1 MFNFSCLDCEI
12 IIVYKNNRPFIH
24 KMRIV
29 SLYKCADSYYDSTIS
44 VNGWVQTVRAQKETT
59 FVKINDG
66 SHPGGL
72 QLIYDGKEKL
82 YLGTSVTVVGKL
94 IVSQGAGQAF
104 ELLVS
109 DITVLGL
116 CDPEK
121 YPLAKGKMTLEY
133 LRSWPHLRNRTSTMG
148 SVMRIVS
155 EISHATSLFFK
166 AEGFLHLNPN
176 IITTN
181 ECEGGAGVFQL
192 TERDISKPLELPRVR
207 DVSGVVLGAYDW
219 SKDHFQKPVFLTVSS
234 QLQLEGLACA
244 LGPCY
249 TTNKSFRAEHSC
261 TNKHASEFPH
271 LEIEAPFV
279 ENSDL
284 MDIGEAYIKFVL
296 AHVLQ
301 ERGDDI
307 DNLGSYS
314 SKGLRERLSGLVA
327 GTFHRITYTDAI
339 GRAVAG
345 GKNIVFGEDL
355 SSDVENFL
363 TESLGGPVFV
373 YNWPIAIKSFYMK
386 RDAVDNTLCNNF
398 DLLMPYKV
406 GELIGGSMREDN
418 HERLLE
424 MMKHKGVPVES
435 LKFYTELREFGSV
448 PHGGF
453 GLGGSRLAMLCTGME
468 NIRDVEPVPVTYK
481 SCPF

>member
-1 MFNFSCLDCEI
+1 
-12 IIVYKNNRPFIH
+12 
-24 KMRIV
+24 MRIAN
-29 SLYKCADSYYDSTIS
+29 LYNDTALYLDTLICVY
-44 VNGWVQTVRAQKETT
+44 GWVQTVRPQKETT

-66 SHPGGL
+66 SHPCGL
-72 QLIYDGKEKL
+72 QLVYDGAEKL
-82 YLGTSVTVVGKL
+82 TLGTSVKVAGTL
-94 IVSQGAGQAF
+94 IKSLGTGQTF

-109 DITVLGL
+109 QITILGK

-133 LRSWPHLRNRTSTMG
+133 LRGYPHLRNRTSTFG

-155 EISHATSLFFK
+155 EISYATSLFFK
-166 AEGFLHLNPN
+166 KEGFLHLNPN

-181 ECEGGAGVFQL
+181 ECEGGAGVFQI
-192 TERDISKPLELPRVR
+192 TEKDITMPLLLARQR
-207 DVSGVVLGAYDW
+207 DVSGALLDTYDW
-219 SKDHFQKPVFLTVSS
+219 SKDHFQKPTFLTVSS
-234 QLQLEGLACA
+234 QLQLEGLSCA

-271 LEIEAPFV
+271 LEIELPFV

-296 AHVLQ
+296 NHLLK
-301 ERGDDI
+301 EMGDDI

-314 SKGLRERLSGLVA
+314 SKGLRERLTTLS
-327 GTFHRITYTDAI
+327 TCKFFRITYTEAI
-339 GRAVAG
+339 ERAIAG
-345 GKNIVFGEDL
+345 GKNIKMGDDL
-355 SSDVENFL
+355 SSETENFL
-363 TESLGGPVFV
+363 TETLGGPVFV
-373 YNWPIAIKSFYMK
+373 YNWPIDIKSFYMK
-386 RDAVDNTLCNNF
+386 RDTVNSSQCNNF

-418 HERLLE
+418 YEALLE
-424 MMKHKGVPVES
+424 MMKVKGVSTES

-453 GLGGSRLAMLCTGME
+453 GLGSSRLAMLCTGME